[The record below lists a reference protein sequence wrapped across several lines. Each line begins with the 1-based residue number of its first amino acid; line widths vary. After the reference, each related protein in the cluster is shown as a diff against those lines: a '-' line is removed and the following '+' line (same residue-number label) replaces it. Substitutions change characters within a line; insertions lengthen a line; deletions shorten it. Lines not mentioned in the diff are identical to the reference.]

1 MQKFNKNTGQ
11 LTIKKYLPHN
21 FLAEKIILSSLL
33 ISSEAIDITLKTLTL
48 ESFYFKN
55 HQEIYKAII
64 TMSQQKIPV
73 DILTLNTFL
82 QDNGLL
88 EKVGGVKVLIELIN
102 QIPNLV
108 YLEEYIRLVQDK
120 FLRRSL
126 IQLGYKTINSGYITN
141 LPLETILYEFE
152 VEAFNITNKIKN
164 DPLANSAELFSSIFS
179 ELKKKSLDSTLY
191 GLSSGFYHLDSLT
204 QGFQKSDLIIIAGR
218 PSMGKTAF
226 SLNITLNIIK
236 HYHLPVLFFSL
247 EMSKEQLIYRL
258 LANETNINQMRLRTG
273 KLSKNEWLKVITK
286 IKELSISPLFL
297 DDTPNLSIADIRS
310 KIKTILFEQNQIGLV
325 IIDYLQLM
333 QNSTFS
339 TNNRVQELS
348 YITRALKSIARE
360 FKVPLIVLSQLSRN
374 VETRINKRPIL
385 SDLRESGSIE
395 QDADLVLML
404 YRENYYNLEKK
415 DDSISTRV
423 ELIIAK
429 HRNGPTGI
437 IELEFNSTK
446 MEFSSVQQN

>member
-152 VEAFNITNKIKN
+152 IEAFNITNKIKN

-179 ELKKKSLDSTLY
+179 ELKKK
-191 GLSSGFYHLDSLT
+191 
-204 QGFQKSDLIIIAGR
+204 
-218 PSMGKTAF
+218 
-226 SLNITLNIIK
+226 IT
-236 HYHLPVLFFSL
+236 
-247 EMSKEQLIYRL
+247 
-258 LANETNINQMRLRTG
+258 
-273 KLSKNEWLKVITK
+273 
-286 IKELSISPLFL
+286 
-297 DDTPNLSIADIRS
+297 
-310 KIKTILFEQNQIGLV
+310 
-325 IIDYLQLM
+325 
-333 QNSTFS
+333 
-339 TNNRVQELS
+339 
-348 YITRALKSIARE
+348 
-360 FKVPLIVLSQLSRN
+360 
-374 VETRINKRPIL
+374 
-385 SDLRESGSIE
+385 
-395 QDADLVLML
+395 
-404 YRENYYNLEKK
+404 
-415 DDSISTRV
+415 
-423 ELIIAK
+423 
-429 HRNGPTGI
+429 
-437 IELEFNSTK
+437 
-446 MEFSSVQQN
+446 